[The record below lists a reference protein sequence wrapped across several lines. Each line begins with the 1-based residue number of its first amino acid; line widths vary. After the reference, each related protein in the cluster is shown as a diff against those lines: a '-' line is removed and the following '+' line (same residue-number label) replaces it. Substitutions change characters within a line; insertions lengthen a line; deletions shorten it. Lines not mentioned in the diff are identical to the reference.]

1 MEKRD
6 IQKNEFQKKVK
17 LFTVLIDD
25 IANDIELICEENKED
40 EYKDLLIEMI
50 QALDRSQQTV
60 KRAYNLFLSK
70 GFTKN

>member
-6 IQKNEFQKKVK
+6 IQKKKFQKKVK

>member
-1 MEKRD
+1 MSGKQ
-6 IQKNEFQKKVK
+6 IQKEKFQKKVK

-25 IANDIELICEENKED
+25 IANDIELICKENKED

-60 KRAYNLFLSK
+60 KRAYNLFISK
-70 GFTKN
+70 SFTKN

>member
-6 IQKNEFQKKVK
+6 IQKKKFQKKVK

-25 IANDIELICEENKED
+25 IANDIELICEENEED

-70 GFTKN
+70 SFTKN